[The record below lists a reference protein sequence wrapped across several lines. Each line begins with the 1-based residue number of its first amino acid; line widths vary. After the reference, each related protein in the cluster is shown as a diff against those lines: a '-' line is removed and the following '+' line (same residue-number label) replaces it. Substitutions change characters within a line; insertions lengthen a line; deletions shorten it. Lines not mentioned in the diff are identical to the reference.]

1 MNIAVDIVAQPRLGK
16 TFYPCSGHRLQPQP
30 LVLIHGWGA
39 DSQIWGDLPQQL
51 SEWADVITLDLPGFG
66 ASEALQHYSADS
78 MLQWMHRALPDQSLL
93 LGLSLG
99 GMLCHRYAATYPQR
113 VSGLILL
120 SSNRQFVA
128 DAGYQSA
135 MPQAD
140 FDGFLHSWQN
150 DPNSCLKRFASLQA
164 QGDRQ
169 QRQLI
174 RQLRA
179 MQVNMDPQAAEALLG
194 LLGQLNN
201 HQQCPPL
208 PSLSLFGGQDALVPQ
223 RRPARAPIQ
232 WS

>member
-128 DAGYQSA
+128 DAGY
-135 MPQAD
+135 
-140 FDGFLHSWQN
+140 
-150 DPNSCLKRFASLQA
+150 
-164 QGDRQ
+164 
-169 QRQLI
+169 
-174 RQLRA
+174 
-179 MQVNMDPQAAEALLG
+179 
-194 LLGQLNN
+194 
-201 HQQCPPL
+201 
-208 PSLSLFGGQDALVPQ
+208 
-223 RRPARAPIQ
+223 
-232 WS
+232 